1 MFYSSLP
8 YCFNGAVF
16 AAVDRYVRLSARLVL
31 NLNAIMI
38 VIPSADKLQKH
49 HLYGSPQPCQHSR
62 NPLYN
67 PCTLDLPWMSLMQV
81 INTMLHI
88 NLSLTLNS
96 VTKRNVVGTSQVQN
110 GPVFLSFWGHLRDI
124 KTSTNTATV
133 YCTLCIF
140 CSLFF
145 TMKLLHML
153 MNFLFEQEVREKACQ
168 KTWLNQHHTVLPD
181 ESKHAQHQR
190 RSKLAESSTW
200 ARFHLCE
207 NSHCSFATC
216 SVSNLIG
223 SSETIRLSG
232 GKTERFNV
240 RQ

>member
-81 INTMLHI
+81 INTMLHT

-110 GPVFLSFWGHLRDI
+110 GPVFLSFWGHFKHKHSHSVLHFM
-124 KTSTNTATV
+124 
-133 YCTLCIF
+133 YF
-140 CSLFF
+140 LFF
-145 TMKLLHML
+145 ILYY
-153 MNFLFEQEVREKACQ
+153 EIASYV
-168 KTWLNQHHTVLPD
+168 D
-181 ESKHAQHQR
+181 EFPFRTGSQG
-190 RSKLAESSTW
+190 E
-200 ARFHLCE
+200 
-207 NSHCSFATC
+207 
-216 SVSNLIG
+216 SVSKDLIE
-223 SSETIRLSG
+223 STSHRAS
-232 GKTERFNV
+232 
-240 RQ
+240 